1 MRDHRKIAYASYRRV
16 SFAGIVLMLIG
27 LGLAI
32 WGTQALWAAY
42 SLNATGIRTEGTVIE
57 IGKKGIYR
65 FPRVEFYTSSGEK
78 VDFWSKFEVSQ
89 DLFSYKIGDK
99 VPVIYNP
106 DNPAE
111 AQIDAFWE
119 RNFLHLFL
127 LLLGGI
133 IALIG
138 WLVRRN
144 FLKKARNYES

>member
-1 MRDHRKIAYASYRRV
+1 MNAYRRV
-16 SFAGIVLMLIG
+16 SFVGIVLMFMGAG
-27 LGLAI
+27 LMF
-32 WGTQALWAAY
+32 WGAQALLQARA
-42 SLNATGIRTEGTVIE
+42 LNSGGIRTQGTVVDIYE
-57 IGKKGIYR
+57 NGIYR
-65 FPRVEFYTSSGEK
+65 SPAVEFYTQSGEK
-78 VDFWSKFEVSQ
+78 ITFRSDLEVNQ
-89 DLFSYKIGDK
+89 DMFKYSIGDK